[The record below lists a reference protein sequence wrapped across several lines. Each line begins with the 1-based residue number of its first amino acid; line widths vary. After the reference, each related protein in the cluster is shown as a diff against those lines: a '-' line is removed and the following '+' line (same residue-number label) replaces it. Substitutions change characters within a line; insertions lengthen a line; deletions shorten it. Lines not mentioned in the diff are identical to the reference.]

1 MLFDYDRVELAN
13 MNRLF
18 FTPQQA
24 GLSKV
29 VAAAR
34 TLQNIN
40 PDVEIDTHNYDI
52 TTVNNF
58 QKFLD
63 AIR

>member
-1 MLFDYDRVELAN
+1 

-29 VAAAR
+29 VAAAH

-52 TTVNNF
+52 TTVSNF
-58 QKFLD
+58 QQFLD